1 MFMNT
6 RVLYLIR
13 LGEIYLKGTNRGY
26 FEKQLRRNISRKI
39 RHLAPRYRVQKGRF
53 FLEADEPER
62 TGEIERA
69 LATTMGIV
77 GFSRAIMCEKRYE
90 TISSK
95 TIDLVRDHVGKEPVT
110 FKIEARR
117 ADKGFEMDSYGIA
130 RALGKDLLD
139 AVDTLTVDVRNP
151 RITVFV
157 EIRDRC
163 YVYLSSTHARGP
175 GGLPVGAAGRGLLM
189 LSGGI
194 DSPVAGYLMAGRGM
208 RLEAVYFHTYP
219 YTSDDALEKVKTL
232 ARTLSPYLN
241 GLKLHVIN
249 FTPAQLHINSHAQPK
264 AYTLLMRRAMVAI
277 SDMIAGHRH
286 IQALITGE
294 SLSQVAS
301 QTIESL
307 SFTQGA
313 ATMPVLRPLIGL
325 DKEHIISIARKIG
338 TYDTSILPYEDC
350 CTIFSADHPIV
361 RPDKETMMSLYESM
375 GIEELLQEACDS
387 RETISL

>member
-1 MFMNT
+1 
-6 RVLYLIR
+6 
-13 LGEIYLKGTNRGY
+13 
-26 FEKQLRRNISRKI
+26 
-39 RHLAPRYRVQKGRF
+39 
-53 FLEADEPER
+53 
-62 TGEIERA
+62 
-69 LATTMGIV
+69 
-77 GFSRAIMCEKRYE
+77 
-90 TISSK
+90 
-95 TIDLVRDHVGKEPVT
+95 
-110 FKIEARR
+110 
-117 ADKGFEMDSYGIA
+117 
-130 RALGKDLLD
+130 
-139 AVDTLTVDVRNP
+139 
-151 RITVFV
+151 
-157 EIRDRC
+157 
-163 YVYLSSTHARGP
+163 
-175 GGLPVGAAGRGLLM
+175 M